1 MVCFY
6 RKMRYNW
13 HVSTT
18 SVVVNSKMQS
28 MLCKMASRAP
38 RAIAAYGFKY
48 QIIFYSS
55 SDTGKKAAK
64 LPLCG
69 FWLSK
74 AIYGHLWGGYLHFS
88 GIKNHAKT
96 IKYLSP
102 TPQII
107 FQYFPLFPPFL
118 FGTRFGKTLDLS
130 HFPHFHSSQKSH
142 KSR

>member
-6 RKMRYNW
+6 CKMRYNRR
-13 HVSTT
+13 VSTT

-55 SDTGKKAAK
+55 SDTGKKSRK
-64 LPLCG
+64 ITVMRLFGLVKPFMG
-69 FWLSK
+69 IFR
-74 AIYGHLWGGYLHFS
+74 GVYLHFS

-130 HFPHFHSSQKSH
+130 HFPHFHSSQNSH
-142 KSR
+142 